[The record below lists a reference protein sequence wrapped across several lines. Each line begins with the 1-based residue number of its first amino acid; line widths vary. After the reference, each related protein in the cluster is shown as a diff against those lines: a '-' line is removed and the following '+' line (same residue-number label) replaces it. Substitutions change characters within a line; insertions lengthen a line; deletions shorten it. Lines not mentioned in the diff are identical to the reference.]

1 MKLFNLLALLL
12 ICLLS
17 ACRSHLER
25 RQEATI
31 TEDRQTQTLTLD
43 SQSHAV
49 RSLEVVAV
57 QDGEFVEETNFVKG
71 DTIYRTRYALR
82 WLQRATERHTDTVR
96 IYQLRVDTIYI
107 HKKTEV
113 SQEVERS
120 RSPTRSNLVA
130 FLGWGV
136 FLGAL
141 LVLFLLRRLKK

>member
-1 MKLFNLLALLL
+1 MKLLNLLALLL

-43 SQSHAV
+43 SQSHSV
-49 RSLEVVAV
+49 RSLELVSV
-57 QDGEFVEETNFVKG
+57 QDEEFVEEANFVKG
-71 DTIYRTRYALR
+71 DTVYRIRYALR
-82 WLQRATERHTDTVR
+82 RLLSRSEGQTDTVR
-96 IYQLRVDTIYI
+96 IYQFRVDTLYI
-107 HKKTEV
+107 HNKKEMA
-113 SQEVERS
+113 QEVERS
-120 RSPTRSNLVA
+120 RSPTRSNFVA

-136 FLGAL
+136 FLVAL